1 MTENGAR
8 TPGHR
13 HRRAALLSPLLATAC
28 YGGLVVAV
36 ILVTGVQQAAAD
48 PTAPSVLDQD
58 IFETAVTD
66 SELDKAR
73 GGAHTEQNAR
83 SPTERDQVSVI
94 LWDEA
99 PGKTT
104 RGRKSAKSA
113 QTRSSIGGARFD

>member
-1 MTENGAR
+1 MTEKGAK
-8 TPGHR
+8 TTGHR
-13 HRRAALLSPLLATAC
+13 HRRAARLSPLLATARC
-28 YGGLVVAV
+28 GGLVVGV
-36 ILVTGVQQAAAD
+36 ILVMGFQQAAAD
-48 PTAPSVLDQD
+48 PTAPSVLDRD

-73 GGAHTEQNAR
+73 GGAHTDGSAR
-83 SPTERDQVSVI
+83 NPTERDQVSVI

-104 RGRKSAKSA
+104 RGGKSAKSA